1 MIAESTTEA
10 RRQIVAGLVRQQ
22 PGVQLAAVR
31 RAVRAAGHQASDSTI
46 RKDIAQVRGE
56 IEQEAIHRRQELVAT
71 LLARKLTVREIHRAL
86 AGDGFTI
93 SERTVWGDIAAVRQ
107 IWKER
112 IAAPIEERRA
122 QEWAELEEMERTC
135 AKGLTDCDKG
145 DHASKAR
152 YLAER
157 RQIKARKAAL
167 LGLDAPA
174 LVKHAGE
181 IEVRGGL
188 SDAERRALAAEI
200 ATVAGPGA
208 ARPSAG
214 APMPGDEDD
223 EDDDD
228 DDAG

>member
-1 MIAESTTEA
+1 MIAEPTTEA

-22 PGVQLAAVR
+22 PDMPLAAVR
-31 RAVRAAGHQASDSTI
+31 RAVRAAGHQVGDSTL

-71 LLARKLTVREIHRAL
+71 LLARKLTVREIRRAL
-86 AGDGFTI
+86 AGHGFTV
-93 SERTVWGDIAAVRQ
+93 SERTIWGDVAAVRQ

-112 IAAPIEERRA
+112 CATALDDLRA

-135 AKGLTDCDKG
+135 AQEMASCDKG

-167 LGLDAPA
+167 RGLDAPVE
-174 LVKHAGE
+174 VKHGGE
-181 IEVRGGL
+181 IDVRGGL

-200 ATVAGPGA
+200 AAMGSVQVAAGGSA
-208 ARPSAG
+208 AG
-214 APMPGDEDD
+214 
-223 EDDDD
+223 EDDDG
-228 DDAG
+228 DDADD